1 METKLT
7 VRLDDALIEGAKRRA
22 RARKT
27 SLSRLIADLLSALE
41 GSDGAPEAERTPRVT
56 ALQGALRG
64 VPRHGGGAVDGERP

>member
-41 GSDGAPEAERTPRVT
+41 ASDGGPKAERTPRVA
-56 ALQGALRG
+56 ALQGALRDES
-64 VPRHGGGAVDGERP
+64 RGGGAINGEHP